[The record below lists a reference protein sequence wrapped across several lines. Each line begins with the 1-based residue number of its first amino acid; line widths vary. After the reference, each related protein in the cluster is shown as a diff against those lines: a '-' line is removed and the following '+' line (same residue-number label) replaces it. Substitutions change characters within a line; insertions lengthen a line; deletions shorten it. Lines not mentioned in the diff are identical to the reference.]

1 MSNNKYQIK
10 VGFLVSYDYEF
21 IKNSLPIVY
30 PYADYIAFAIDKDR
44 KTWNGESFDIP
55 DSFFEWVKS
64 FDTEKKVHIYEDIF
78 HIPALSTMECDTRE
92 RNLLAQFMGTG
103 GWHLQIDSDEY
114 FLDFE
119 GFVRYLQT
127 LDINKETQVFA
138 KWITMYKK
146 NGDDIFWINTNE
158 VFPVASNHPKYKL
171 ARLSDSDNDVYT
183 DFKVLHQSWARGDE
197 EIKLK
202 IRNWGHNTDF
212 DAEAYYNFWKVINR
226 QTYRY
231 ARSFHPLDPW
241 LWPSLE
247 YSEAKDT
254 HILVDKVKAFLKEK
268 EEKDKILEK
277 VKVKDFIPPAL
288 YKIKAAL
295 LKK

>member
-1 MSNNKYQIK
+1 MAQDKPLIK
-10 VGFLVSYDYEF
+10 VGFLVSYDYDF
-21 IKNSLPIVY
+21 IRNSLPIVY
-30 PYADYIAFAIDKDR
+30 PYADQISFAIDKDR
-44 KTWNGESFDIP
+44 RTWNGEAFDIP
-55 DSFFEWVKS
+55 DTFFDWVND
-64 FDTEKKVHIYEDIF
+64 FDTEKKIHIYEDTF
-78 HIPALSTMECDTRE
+78 YMPGLSTMECDTRE
-92 RNLLAQFMGTG
+92 RNLLARFMGEG

-119 GFVRYLQT
+119 GFVRYLHT
-127 LDINKETQVFA
+127 LDANKETQVFA
-138 KWITMYKK
+138 RWITMYKK
-146 NGDDIFWINTNE
+146 NGDDVFWINTNE
-158 VFPVASNHPKYKL
+158 VFPVASNCPKYKL

-183 DFKVLHQSWARGDE
+183 DFKVLHQSWAREDE

-212 DAEAYYNFWKVINR
+212 DAEAYYIFWKAINK

-247 YSEAKDT
+247 YFEATD
-254 HILVDKVKAFLKEK
+254 IGELVIKVKAFLKEK
-268 EEKDKILEK
+268 EEKDKASEQIK
-277 VKVKDFIPPAL
+277 IKDFIPPVL
-288 YKIKAAL
+288 YKIKAL